1 MFFEDFIQVLCL
13 ETPQMSLHYLGKLV
27 VDLACA
33 QKIDFI
39 SEAFSSPHVSTLQHE
54 KERENPGS

>member
-1 MFFEDFIQVLCL
+1 
-13 ETPQMSLHYLGKLV
+13 MSLHYLEKLV

-39 SEAFSSPHVSTLQHE
+39 SEAFSSLHISTLQHE

>member
-1 MFFEDFIQVLCL
+1 MN
-13 ETPQMSLHYLGKLV
+13 LHYLEKLV

-33 QKIDFI
+33 QKKIDFI
-39 SEAFSSPHVSTLQHE
+39 SEAFSSLHVSTLQHE